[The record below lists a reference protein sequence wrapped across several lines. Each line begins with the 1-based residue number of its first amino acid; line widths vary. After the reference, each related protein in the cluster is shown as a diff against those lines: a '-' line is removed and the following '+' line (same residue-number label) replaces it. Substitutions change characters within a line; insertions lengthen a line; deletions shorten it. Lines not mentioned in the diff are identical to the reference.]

1 MQFEQQTLL
10 SRPKSLFTVA
20 MSVKSKPQG
29 QLFERYFLFLPKILF
44 YHRPHLS
51 VRGNPMKQKTRQ
63 PGKSKKNPGVSEPLA
78 EYLPDTG
85 PVITVD
91 ATGRM
96 VLPKKIR
103 DRFESNRFKVREAEG
118 HIELIPVK
126 PLSSLFGILPDL
138 DIEAIYRDHDREV
151 EEEDADDRSR
161 YPC

>member
-1 MQFEQQTLL
+1 M
-10 SRPKSLFTVA
+10 VA
-20 MSVKSKPQG
+20 
-29 QLFERYFLFLPKILF
+29 
-44 YHRPHLS
+44 
-51 VRGNPMKQKTRQ
+51 KQKNRQ
-63 PGKSKKNPGVSEPLA
+63 PGRPEKNPGISEPLA

-103 DRFESNRFKVREAEG
+103 ERFESNRFRVRETEG

-126 PLSSLFGILPDL
+126 PLSSLLGILPDL
-138 DIEAIYRDHDREV
+138 DIEAIYRDHDREI

>member
-1 MQFEQQTLL
+1 M
-10 SRPKSLFTVA
+10 VA
-20 MSVKSKPQG
+20 
-29 QLFERYFLFLPKILF
+29 
-44 YHRPHLS
+44 
-51 VRGNPMKQKTRQ
+51 KQKTRHA
-63 PGKSKKNPGVSEPLA
+63 GKLKKTSGVKEPLA
-78 EYLPDTG
+78 DYLPDTS
-85 PVITVD
+85 PVINVD

-103 DRFESNRFKVREAEG
+103 DRFESNRFKVRETEG

-151 EEEDADDRSR
+151 EEEDADDRSQ

>member
-1 MQFEQQTLL
+1 
-10 SRPKSLFTVA
+10 
-20 MSVKSKPQG
+20 
-29 QLFERYFLFLPKILF
+29 
-44 YHRPHLS
+44 
-51 VRGNPMKQKTRQ
+51 MKQKTRK
-63 PGKSKKNPGVSEPLA
+63 PGTSKKNAGVREPLA
-78 EYLPDTG
+78 EYLPETG
-85 PVITVD
+85 TVITID

-151 EEEDADDRSR
+151 NEEDADDRSQ
-161 YPC
+161 YPY

>member
-1 MQFEQQTLL
+1 M
-10 SRPKSLFTVA
+10 VA
-20 MSVKSKPQG
+20 
-29 QLFERYFLFLPKILF
+29 
-44 YHRPHLS
+44 
-51 VRGNPMKQKTRQ
+51 KQKTRHA
-63 PGKSKKNPGVSEPLA
+63 GKLKKTSGVKEPLA
-78 EYLPDTG
+78 DYLPDTS

-103 DRFESNRFKVREAEG
+103 DRFESNRFKVRETEG

-151 EEEDADDRSR
+151 EEEDADDRSQ